1 MKIMYELVEYLNEKD
16 ETVTLL
22 RTDDLMEIDEYLKEN
37 VKTLRY
43 RDLRIE
49 IKLRR
54 DENAGQNN

>member
-22 RTDDLMEIDEYLKEN
+22 RTDDLMKIDEYLKEN

-54 DENAGQNN
+54 DRNAG